1 LKVINN
7 SSILLEIYWQN
18 SSILLYFLFLGLHL
32 DAQRQKLPVYKTK
45 QSLFYLLEKHQVR
58 AKLFFW
64 FRGTVECS
72 VDLISTPDSQR
83 YSSNNVLAIM
93 MRIFLFFYL
102 CRISL
107 KVICGFMQYTSWIKK
122 EIAHKKIFRGPLL
135 IGPAAFPIGVRLFL

>member
-1 LKVINN
+1 MKVINN
-7 SSILLEIYWQN
+7 SPILLEIYWQN

-64 FRGTVECS
+64 FKGTVECKPNFI
-72 VDLISTPDSQR
+72 VWFTT
-83 YSSNNVLAIM
+83 VLFKQWFWAIM